1 MFSLILLFFFN
12 GDTFLYWSPLSISLC
27 LMVDAPKA
35 NATCIIFMGLSLSM
49 SAFHLLIFI
58 HFHKIHGQVSK
69 MQTTAFLVLITQ
81 KGKCHSNST
90 FACHLAVSWKD
101 LKSLHLLFK
110 RSDYGLPK
118 VLYRYQCLICKKIDC
133 KVKSTNR
140 ERMPMHMSYSIFFAG
155 LSF

>member
-1 MFSLILLFFFN
+1 MCNFHGTILIN
-12 GDTFLYWSPLSISLC
+12 VSIS
-27 LMVDAPKA
+27 
-35 NATCIIFMGLSLSM
+35 
-49 SAFHLLIFI
+49 LLIFI

-69 MQTTAFLVLITQ
+69 MQTTALLVLITQ

-101 LKSLHLLFK
+101 PKSLHLLFK

-140 ERMPMHMSYSIFFAG
+140 ERIPMHMSYSIFFAG